1 MNGEREFKVYENTP
15 KGVLIDKYREDMYEI
30 LHRSLPLFQPFEL
43 EEAIN
48 YSIDKWL
55 LTEWYWCS

>member
-1 MNGEREFKVYENTP
+1 MDVVEKKVYENTP
-15 KGVLIDKYREDMYEI
+15 KGALIDHYRQDMYNI

-48 YSIDKWL
+48 YSINKRFN
-55 LTEWYWCS
+55 SKRK